1 VPLTP
6 GSGSH
11 GQEGLWQEE
20 NRLIVVFVGQELYA
34 HVGWRVAP
42 DLYDAASDGF
52 LKAPRHQDEI
62 ANLEVSMLASHHGFL
77 PYVL

>member
-1 VPLTP
+1 LTP

-20 NRLIVVFVGQELYA
+20 NGLVVLFVGQELYA

-42 DLYDAASDGF
+42 DLDDPASDGF
-52 LKAPRHQDEI
+52 LKAPGHQDKI
-62 ANLEVSMLASHHGFL
+62 ANLEVPMLASHHGFL
-77 PYVL
+77 PNVL